1 MLRTTEVI
9 KVQKIAMT
17 GTKFSFNGK
26 LQEMYVGMGCSLAA
40 ANRCTFDGKIFLKKD
55 RIRDVANQIKITRKY
70 EAVRNVSRNAVKYMR
85 YKLYHIIIMVYQD
98 IRPIYQ
104 IFMYMGLKGTK
115 GTSKFFEV
123 CFF

>member
-55 RIRDVANQIKITRKY
+55 RVRDVANHVKIKRKF
-70 EAVRNVSRNAVKYMR
+70 EAVRNVTRNAVRYMR
-85 YKLYHIIIMVYQD
+85 YYHYSLSRYKAHIPNIHEYG
-98 IRPIYQ
+98 P
-104 IFMYMGLKGTK
+104 
-115 GTSKFFEV
+115 
-123 CFF
+123 